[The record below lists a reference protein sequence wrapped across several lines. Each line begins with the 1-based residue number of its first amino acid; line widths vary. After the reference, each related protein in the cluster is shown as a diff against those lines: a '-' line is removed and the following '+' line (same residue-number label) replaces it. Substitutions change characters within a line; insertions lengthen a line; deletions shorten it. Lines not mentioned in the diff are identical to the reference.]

1 MSNIL
6 MNIVKYSKKFNIIKN
21 NLISSSRY
29 SLKEYQNI
37 QSKIKLSKTNN
48 IKKFSAFGIISFASI
63 CYWKEQDFF
72 RIISDFD
79 LHYFLKSFASLFVL
93 KGECEVKK
101 KHLRI
106 DDYEKTIISNEK
118 KDEKFDWNEFL
129 KLIYEEKLYFFAAII
144 VS

>member
-29 SLKEYQNI
+29 SLKKYQTI
-37 QSKIKLSKTNN
+37 QSKIKLSKINN
-48 IKKFSAFGIISFASI
+48 IKTVSTIGIISFASI
-63 CYWKEQDFF
+63 CYWKDKDFI

-79 LHYFLKSFASLFVL
+79 LNYFLKSFASLFVL
-93 KGECEVKK
+93 KAECEVKK

-106 DDYEKTIISNEK
+106 DDYEKTIKSNEK